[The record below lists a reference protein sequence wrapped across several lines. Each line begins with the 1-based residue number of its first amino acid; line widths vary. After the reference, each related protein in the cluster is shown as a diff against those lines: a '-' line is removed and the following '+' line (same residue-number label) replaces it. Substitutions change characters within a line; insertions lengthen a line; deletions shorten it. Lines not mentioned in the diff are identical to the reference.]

1 MQVVPE
7 CQNARLI
14 ALYIDNTGK
23 IRRRVPIRQQG
34 GKPFGHAVL
43 FQFFILP
50 DSGCFFLHFKR
61 KESPRSQAEA
71 PLAKKLLQQKPGK
84 MFRGLYDYVQTR
96 SPAPTAAQP
105 EAVSCSLRSRR
116 SLRRTRSRPASA
128 HQGGRPHRG
137 CRPRALRGSHHRHP
151 RRGTRVRGDLAC
163 PEGAGLPDLQRSRRL
178 RGAGALRRCGEVP
191 GYREKGAINYRRAGH
206 TIPPFPCRKFTSGSS
221 DF

>member
-71 PLAKKLLQQKPGK
+71 PLATKLLQQKPGK

-96 SPAPTAAQP
+96 SPAPTAARP
-105 EAVSCSLRSRR
+105 AAVSCSLRSRR
-116 SLRRTRSRPASA
+116 SLRRTRSRPALS
-128 HQGGRPHRG
+128 P
-137 CRPRALRGSHHRHP
+137 
-151 RRGTRVRGDLAC
+151 
-163 PEGAGLPDLQRSRRL
+163 SRRTTSSRL
-178 RGAGALRRCGEVP
+178 PTTCSARLTSSTPSPWNESSRRPSLP
-191 GYREKGAINYRRAGH
+191 G
-206 TIPPFPCRKFTSGSS
+206 GSWIT
-221 DF
+221 